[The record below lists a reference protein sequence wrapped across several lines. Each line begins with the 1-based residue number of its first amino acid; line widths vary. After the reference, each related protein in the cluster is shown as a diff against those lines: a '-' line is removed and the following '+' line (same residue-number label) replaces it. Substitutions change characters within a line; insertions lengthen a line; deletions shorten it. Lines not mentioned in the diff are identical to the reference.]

1 MPYHQSIHARAARP
15 KQIATHIRTIFEER
29 RDGNDSVRFYHEMR
43 NAATF
48 MRAQRTHKALLE
60 RYQPLAGISTEE
72 RNERT
77 AHRVGLNMPLP
88 VKPNGEE

>member
-1 MPYHQSIHARAARP
+1 MPYHQSIHARVARP

-48 MRAQRTHKALLE
+48 MRAQRSHKV
-60 RYQPLAGISTEE
+60 R
-72 RNERT
+72 
-77 AHRVGLNMPLP
+77 
-88 VKPNGEE
+88 